1 MSQST
6 VDLTPKTGLPGVRI
20 VTNIRR
26 LVIVAALAAF
36 AYGAFLTGSKGY
48 CPGGMNSDD
57 EFLDASG
64 NVTEVAPTCINLV
77 LRPSGLI
84 YVAIIAIV
92 IGVLTRVLRRASD
105 ETTAVRSLD
114 RAAAAIAILVIVSIV
129 ISWVWFRMIPITE
142 WDGTGTVFAPF
153 PFGSI
158 DVAITPGVTV

>member
-57 EFLDASG
+57 EFLDANG
-64 NVTEVAPTCINLV
+64 NVTEVAPTCIDLV
-77 LRPSGLI
+77 LRPS
-84 YVAIIAIV
+84 
-92 IGVLTRVLRRASD
+92 D
-105 ETTAVRSLD
+105 
-114 RAAAAIAILVIVSIV
+114 
-129 ISWVWFRMIPITE
+129 WVWFRMIPITE
-142 WDGTGTVFAPF
+142 WDGTGTIFAPF

-158 DVAITPGVTV
+158 DVAITPGATV